1 MEFLLKNSEGLGVRA
16 PILYDGFGVV
26 VVDGGFAEKIK
37 GIEVDDADH
46 GYGYLHTLHLGV
58 LAHVVHVLE
67 LAEEGLFLFY
77 FVDQN

>member
-26 VVDGGFAEKIK
+26 VVDGGFAEKIE

-46 GYGYLHTLHLGV
+46 GYGYLHALHLGV

-67 LAEEGLFLFY
+67 LAKEGLLLFY